1 MGDGGIKVIDP
12 DIEVDH
18 LVLTIG
24 FLGPHWWAIAVTRL
38 ERQAGTSARIAHEDE
53 AAVTM
58 SDLPP
63 EESPVELR
71 HRPCVGAVD
80 VHSLQPQ

>member
-1 MGDGGIKVIDP
+1 MGDSGIKVIDP

-24 FLGPHWWAIAVTRL
+24 FLGPHWWAIVLTLL
-38 ERQAGTSARIAHEDE
+38 ERQAGASARIAHKDE

-63 EESPVELR
+63 EESAVELS
-71 HRPCVGAVD
+71 HRPGVGAVD